1 MLALLGPPPFVLLL
15 LLLLLPACAITGLEE
30 RGTRLLYCL
39 LPLLLLLLL
48 PNPLPLLCR

>member
-15 LLLLLPACAITGLEE
+15 LLLPCAITGLEE
-30 RGTRLLYCL
+30 RGARLLYCR
-39 LPLLLLLLL
+39 LPLLLPLLL